1 MAKPRKPADEKYQ
14 KLTVTVPPDLM
25 AAIMAESER
34 EERTLSDIVTRMLK
48 RATGEGS
55 ISSAPSVDLSQ
66 MRDEIAA
73 AIQKQ
78 TDQYIAATE
87 KLGNNISS
95 HMQEGFNSLGNGI
108 ERINQ
113 RLPSLPA
120 GQQRIIM
127 QEPEPDQGPRNEA
140 ANVIIDVVV
149 DGEPAPVTETP
160 DEKTA
165 HVTEK
170 PTQAKSGGKHP
181 AYPELVDRLDQY
193 LKQEKMSTK
202 GFQERHGFGISN
214 KAGWRNGSK
223 GISREMMDKICTI
236 LDDAGI
242 E

>member
-127 QEPEPDQGPRNEA
+127 QEPIPDQGPVNEE
-140 ANVIIDVVV
+140 ANATIDVIVE
-149 DGEPAPVTETP
+149 EPSPVTEQP
-160 DEKTA
+160 A
-165 HVTEK
+165 
-170 PTQAKSGGKHP
+170 QAKTSGKHQ
-181 AYPELVDRLDQY
+181 AYPELVDRLDRY
-193 LKQEKMSTK
+193 LQREKLSGKQ
-202 GFQERHGFGISN
+202 FQERYGFGISN

-223 GISREMMDKICTI
+223 GISQEMLEKITVI
-236 LDDAGI
+236 LDDAGV

>member
-1 MAKPRKPADEKYQ
+1 
-14 KLTVTVPPDLM
+14 
-25 AAIMAESER
+25 
-34 EERTLSDIVTRMLK
+34 
-48 RATGEGS
+48 
-55 ISSAPSVDLSQ
+55 

-127 QEPEPDQGPRNEA
+127 QEPEPDQGPRNEG

-149 DGEPAPVTETP
+149 DGEPAPVTEKP
-160 DEKTA
+160 VV
-165 HVTEK
+165 VTETPEDQK
-170 PTQAKSGGKHP
+170 VITWHVPDLPVDDWAGQADFMKACG
-181 AYPELVDRLDQY
+181 LDVNQRET
-193 LKQEKMSTK
+193 LKQHLAAAVKR
-202 GFQERHGFGISN
+202 QEIESN
-214 KAGWRNGSK
+214 GKKA
-223 GISREMMDKICTI
+223 RENRIKVESALNWMRSFKPAKFTLVENSIHV
-236 LDDAGI
+236 
-242 E
+242 